1 MSKRRKSGDVPS
13 KADMKAF
20 SASLGDFIDRR
31 GLRTPGERAFI
42 KRVRDGVKRREEK
55 DQVAEEGAE

>member
-42 KRVRDGVKRREEK
+42 KRVRDGVKRREDK
-55 DQVAEEGAE
+55 DK